1 MKDPIRQAVSLRCRT
16 DRAIERLNQACR
28 HFERGQL
35 SPGELIEEASSAAN
49 RAGNLEWASPNT
61 DLERSVN
68 RKVAEYRRLAQTTA
82 ALALG
87 CKNAKQARAKTLES
101 ARLALT
107 LRDRRSARLAHE
119 LLWATSG
126 GLLTEEE
133 WAAFEACEIL

>member
-1 MKDPIRQAVSLRCRT
+1 MKNPTRQAFSLRCRT
-16 DRAIERLNQACR
+16 DRAIMRLNQARR

-35 SPGELIEEASSAAN
+35 SPGELIDEASSAAN
-49 RAGNLEWASPNT
+49 RAGDLEYANPST

-68 RKVAEYRRLAQTTA
+68 RKVSEYRRYAQVTA
-82 ALALG
+82 ALAIG
-87 CKNAKQARAKTLES
+87 CKDVKEARARAMES

-133 WAAFEACEIL
+133 WEVFEACEIL

>member
-16 DRAIERLNQACR
+16 DRAIERLNQARR

-35 SPGELIEEASSAAN
+35 SPGELIDEASSAAN
-49 RAGNLEWASPNT
+49 RAGDLEWANPST

-68 RKVAEYRRLAQTTA
+68 RKVSEYRRYAQGTA
-82 ALALG
+82 ALAIG
-87 CKNAKQARAKTLES
+87 CKDVNQARTRALES

-133 WAAFEACEIL
+133 WAAFEACETL

>member
-1 MKDPIRQAVSLRCRT
+1 MKEPIREAVSLRCRT
-16 DRAIERLNQACR
+16 DRAIELLNQACR
-28 HFERGQL
+28 RFERGEL
-35 SPGELIEEASSAAN
+35 SPTELIDQASEA
-49 RAGNLEWASPNT
+49 ASRVGDIEYAKPAT

-68 RKVAEYRRLAQTTA
+68 RKASEFRRYAQKTA
-82 ALALG
+82 ALAIG
-87 CKNAKQARAKTLES
+87 CKDVNQARARALES
-101 ARLALT
+101 ARLALS

>member
-16 DRAIERLNQACR
+16 DRAIERLNQAR
-28 HFERGQL
+28 RYFERGAI
-35 SPGELIEEASSAAN
+35 SPGELLNEASSAAN
-49 RAGNLEWASPNT
+49 RAGDLEYADPST

-68 RKVAEYRRLAQTTA
+68 RKVSEYRRFAQTTA
-82 ALALG
+82 ALAIG
-87 CKNAKQARAKTLES
+87 CKNAKQARARALES
-101 ARLALT
+101 AKLAIT
-107 LRDRRSARLAHE
+107 LRDHRSAHLAHE